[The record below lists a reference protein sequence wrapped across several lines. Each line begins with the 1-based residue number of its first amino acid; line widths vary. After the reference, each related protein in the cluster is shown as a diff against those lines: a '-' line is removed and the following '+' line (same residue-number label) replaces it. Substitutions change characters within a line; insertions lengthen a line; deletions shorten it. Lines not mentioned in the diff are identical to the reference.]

1 MIQRLAKPFWQ
12 PDSGLIRLMV
22 GAIFLSEG
30 IQKFIFPAELGAGR
44 FARIGL
50 PVPSLLAPFVGGVEV
65 ICGCLILLGIMTRLA
80 TLPLLIDILV
90 AIVTTKVPILLHNGA
105 WAAAHEARTDYAMVL
120 GLVFLLT

>member
-1 MIQRLAKPFWQ
+1 
-12 PDSGLIRLMV
+12 MV